1 MRFFLYFILS
11 LTKDYLTLGRN
22 QENTIYK
29 PKGDNTMNADR
40 IAKNAR
46 LVWNI
51 LEKAAS
57 RMTFIDMIVQTN
69 LHATDLAYAIGW
81 LAREDRIGMIE
92 EDGKQYFMAY

>member
-1 MRFFLYFILS
+1 
-11 LTKDYLTLGRN
+11 
-22 QENTIYK
+22 
-29 PKGDNTMNADR
+29 MNADR

-46 LVWNI
+46 LVWNV

-57 RMTFIDMIVQTN
+57 RMTFIDMIVQTK

-92 EDGKQYFMAY
+92 ENDKQYFMAY

>member
-1 MRFFLYFILS
+1 MPNFKEKSRKHDT
-11 LTKDYLTLGRN
+11 LTK
-22 QENTIYK
+22 
-29 PKGDNTMNADR
+29 GDITMNADR

-51 LEKAAS
+51 LKKTTS
-57 RMTFIDMIVQTN
+57 RMTFIDMIVQTK

-92 EDGKQYFMAY
+92 ENGKQYFLAY

>member
-1 MRFFLYFILS
+1 MPNFKETSRKHDT
-11 LTKDYLTLGRN
+11 LTK
-22 QENTIYK
+22 
-29 PKGDNTMNADR
+29 GDITMNADR

-51 LEKAAS
+51 LKKTTS
-57 RMTFIDMIVQTN
+57 RMTFIDMIVQTK

-92 EDGKQYFMAY
+92 ENGKQYFLAY

>member
-1 MRFFLYFILS
+1 
-11 LTKDYLTLGRN
+11 
-22 QENTIYK
+22 
-29 PKGDNTMNADR
+29 MNADR

-46 LVWNI
+46 LVWNV

-57 RMTFIDMIVQTN
+57 RMTFIDMIVQTK

-92 EDGKQYFMAY
+92 ENDKLYFMAY

>member
-1 MRFFLYFILS
+1 
-11 LTKDYLTLGRN
+11 
-22 QENTIYK
+22 
-29 PKGDNTMNADR
+29 MNADR

-81 LAREDRIGMIE
+81 LAREDKVNIQKKGAESSAPCVMIH
-92 EDGKQYFMAY
+92 